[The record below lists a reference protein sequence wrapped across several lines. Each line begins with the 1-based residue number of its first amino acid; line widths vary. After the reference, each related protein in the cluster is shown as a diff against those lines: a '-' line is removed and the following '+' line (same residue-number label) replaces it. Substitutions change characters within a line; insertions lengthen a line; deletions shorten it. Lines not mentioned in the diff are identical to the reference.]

1 MNIKRLITALILAV
15 LMLATISIGVAAK
28 GPGPG
33 GGGGGGGG
41 GKPGGGGGGHTE
53 TQGNNLSF
61 PVLLA
66 DSASITPITAT
77 LFDVVYEG
85 PYTGL
90 TQEQLDYVLANGP
103 WYAQKMEGNVWQAG
117 FQKAGAEGEH
127 DATVYFVDWGDAME
141 SVDPKINRPY
151 RLELALYAQ
160 LTDPMTAYKMAELA
174 FPSSP
179 QETQGTNST
188 TYDSYFA
195 TIATPKGKLVVQK
208 YDPNA
213 VLTWNGTSWDGAD
226 PPAAVS
232 FAQELNVG
240 GKYIFGAS
248 TGGWK
253 PTEFG
258 EYRITFYFESG
269 SVVSLADAEPGDY
282 NGGVP
287 IIPKVGERNTAVVD
301 SVNNI
306 TYIDVT
312 VVQSGGGG
320 GGGEH

>member
-1 MNIKRLITALILAV
+1 MFKKILIAVLVLA
-15 LMLATISIGVAAK
+15 LMLAVASVSAAAK
-28 GPGPG
+28 GPG

-41 GKPGGGGGGHTE
+41 GSHTE

-61 PVLLA
+61 PALLA
-66 DSASITPITAT
+66 DGFTLTPIAATAFT
-77 LFDVVYEG
+77 VVYDG

-103 WYAQKMEGNVWQAG
+103 WYAQKVEGNVWQAEY
-117 FQKAGAEGEH
+117 QAVGAPGA
-127 DATVYFVDWGDAME
+127 DVYFVDWGDAME
-141 SVDPKINRPY
+141 SVDPKIGRPY

-179 QETQGTNST
+179 QETQGTNT
-188 TYDSYFA
+188 TSYDSYYA

-208 YDPNA
+208 YDVDPSTL
-213 VLTWNGTSWDGAD
+213 VWNPTSGQWDGAY
-226 PPAAVS
+226 PPENVS

-253 PTEFG
+253 PTELAEF
-258 EYRITFYFESG
+258 RITFYFEAG
-269 SVVSLADAEPGDY
+269 SVMSLAAAQPGDY
-282 NGGVP
+282 NSGSP
-287 IIPKVGERNTAVVD
+287 IIPKIGERNTAVVD
-301 SVNNI
+301 PLNNI

-320 GGGEH
+320 GGGGRP